1 LPIASEVSNRGELR
15 QFEDVNDAKERI
27 MQSKSS
33 WAAPSDSNSILPDQL
48 PYASLSLDP
57 IRILIVADL
66 AASTQV
72 AALVHSIG
80 QFETRMASSADPAL
94 GIARY
99 FLPNIVLMSTDL
111 PDFASYRLASA
122 LRWRSGLPSL
132 RLIALTDDIPSADRG
147 RALAAGFE
155 QYLVLPVQQAAL
167 ESALVPR
174 LGNHPRP
181 HDLRSVRLRPQ

>member
-1 LPIASEVSNRGELR
+1 
-15 QFEDVNDAKERI
+15 

-33 WAAPSDSNSILPDQL
+33 WAPSDSNSILPDPL
-48 PYASLSLDP
+48 PYAYEMMVETGNWVQRAPAHTLYRDPGSRRSLAVDP

-66 AASTQV
+66 GASTQI

-80 QFETRMASSADPAL
+80 RFETRMASSADPAL
-94 GIARY
+94 SIARD

-111 PDFASYRLASA
+111 PDLASYRLASA
-122 LRWRSGLPSL
+122 LRWRFGLPSL
-132 RLIALTDDIPSADRG
+132 RLIALTDDIPSTDRG

-155 QYLVLPVQQAAL
+155 QYLTLPVQQAAL

-174 LGNHPRP
+174 PGNHPRR
-181 HDLRSVRLRPQ
+181 HDLRSARIQSQ